1 MNFCLARFWIVVY
14 KFTKSL
20 HVICYTIWWTGR
32 GMVWELLAMA
42 WSGYYYW
49 PWHGLG
55 TTCNSA
61 AYMSHNSWPS
71 PLYIFGSGSWLP
83 WANDTVVHYAAINSL
98 TSKQLN
104 PWCSPEQRCSRDLTT
119 PDWDWYQDSRV
130 QDRDFEIWILETSRE
145 LHLWS
150 RDIPPPQ
157 LCIVNVECWD

>member
-1 MNFCLARFWIVVY
+1 VNWPWHGLG
-14 KFTKSL
+14 T
-20 HVICYTIWWTGR
+20 TGH
-32 GMVWELLAMA
+32 GMVWVLLLAVA